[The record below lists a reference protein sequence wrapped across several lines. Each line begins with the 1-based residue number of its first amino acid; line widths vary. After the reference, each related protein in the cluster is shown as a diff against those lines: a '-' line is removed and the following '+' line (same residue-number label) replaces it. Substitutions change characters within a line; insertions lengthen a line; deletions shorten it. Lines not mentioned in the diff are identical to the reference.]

1 MQRCGPQTKSAKNS
15 SLVAEN
21 GECKES
27 EKSGKSTPVDEDGD
41 SECDSEENKHDIVVG
56 VIGPNHTG
64 NNPGNHPGNH
74 PLADNDG
81 EAIVM
86 EHKLIVNDQIEDTV
100 DDKGSQSI
108 GQEAGQIIGGK
119 ESKVTG
125 KKEDDNTGEQ
135 RIEKLGEPEGEKVSE
150 KVEENVG
157 HKVGENC
164 SRVKRVNPQQQKTK
178 SYEVEI
184 QALTLATR
192 NIVEMDGKP
201 GRKTFLIIGRKCSF
215 IAENGSKEGKRA
227 SLSIL
232 VVDKERMKAIE
243 SKQIEKKPK
252 KMNNGIDPSSF
263 PNLFEDP
270 LFPNDFEPY
279 VPPDTGELSVINE
292 YLRATKK
299 NEAESIEKASKE
311 KKSKHKRR
319 FHEFDLPDF
328 VNPRTCVI
336 SHIYAAKSG
345 VFVVVK
351 NTSAESTPNETII
364 IKEGSG
370 STEELSSLDSDTEVI
385 EMPVTDKKTN
395 ESWHCLSYILQYGW
409 TRNGSKLILNGS
421 FIGSRLFTMEETIA
435 DVILISSKNLGFQ
448 EQRYDIVG
456 EKVCVETGG
465 SEVLVAALGRSQKK
479 LVVMSTIDMTYL
491 SVIPIEGDMSN
502 SSTIHKL
509 VDCVGMGV
517 VACCFDDGNVL
528 LCHLEGQAQETEDEM
543 IEDPVPAAG

>member
-1 MQRCGPQTKSAKNS
+1 M
-15 SLVAEN
+15 VAEN

-27 EKSGKSTPVDEDGD
+27 EKSGKSTPVNEDGD
-41 SECDSEENKHDIVVG
+41 SESDSEGNKHDIVVS
-56 VIGPNHTG
+56 VIGPSHA
-64 NNPGNHPGNH
+64 GNHPVNH

-86 EHKLIVNDQIEDTV
+86 EHKLIVNDQSENTV
-100 DDKGSQSI
+100 GDEGSQSK
-108 GQEAGQIIGGK
+108 GLEAGQIIGGK
-119 ESKVTG
+119 EGEVTG
-125 KKEDDNTGEQ
+125 KKEDYNTGEQ
-135 RIEKLGEPEGEKVSE
+135 RIEKLDEPEGEKVSE
-150 KVEENVG
+150 KVSEKVEENLG

-164 SRVKRVNPQQQKTK
+164 STAKQVKPQQHKTR

-184 QALTLATR
+184 QALTLAPR
-192 NIVEMDGKP
+192 NIIEMDGKP
-201 GRKTFLIIGRKCSF
+201 RRKTFLIIGRKCSF
-215 IAENGSKEGKRA
+215 FAENGSIERKRA

-351 NTSAESTPNETII
+351 NTAAESAPNQTVII
-364 IKEGSG
+364 NEGSG
-370 STEELSSLDSDTEVI
+370 STGELSSLDSDTEVI
-385 EMPVTDKKTN
+385 EMPVTDKKPS

-409 TRNGSKLILNGS
+409 TRNGSKLTLNDS
-421 FIGSRLFTMEETIA
+421 FIGSRLFAMEETIA
-435 DVILISSKNLGFQ
+435 DVILISSKDLRFQ

-517 VACCFDDGNVL
+517 VACCFNDGNVM
-528 LCHLEGQAQETEDEM
+528 LCHLEGQAQETKDEM